1 MILKSFR
8 HPVMFSARSALP
20 CNLPLNPCAIH
31 MANSEGPR
39 EQPREEGGDTTG
51 AFTNTQPFL
60 SELSPPRLGDGDFG
74 RWRLTQ
80 RWWAP
85 GHRKSGLPNDPERQR
100 CTP

>member
-31 MANSEGPR
+31 RANSEGPR

-51 AFTNTQPFL
+51 AFTNT
-60 SELSPPRLGDGDFG
+60 
-74 RWRLTQ
+74 
-80 RWWAP
+80 
-85 GHRKSGLPNDPERQR
+85 
-100 CTP
+100 